1 MMTND
6 VELAAEA
13 ESDRW
18 RRTLAEK
25 SDIIMQLRG
34 MTRPQR
40 RARPRQKSGGK
51 PHALDS
57 VPTPEHHL
65 WADSAPTGIA
75 PGRTGVRA
83 IAAIP
88 WRSGNTPRRPKQ
100 ASVETWANRREGG
113 SDHCCQRR
121 RTHAALASYAVLGCS
136 I

>member
-1 MMTND
+1 MTND

-51 PHALDS
+51 PRALDG
-57 VPTPEHHL
+57 VATPEHHL
-65 WADSAPTGIA
+65 WAESRRISVAE
-75 PGRTGVRA
+75 GRSGVRA
-83 IAAIP
+83 FADNPFERGVTSHPTA
-88 WRSGNTPRRPKQ
+88 
-100 ASVETWANRREGG
+100 
-113 SDHCCQRR
+113 
-121 RTHAALASYAVLGCS
+121 
-136 I
+136 